1 VRLSGGAGLS
11 AREGKRKRE
20 AGAWAAAGRRWWAAG
35 PPGQKGGEGRFL
47 FFLFFFKLF
56 SNQSL
61 NSNSNQIPFKSFTKF
76 YTLFKSHSSNQKPC
90 KTK

>member
-47 FFLFFFKLF
+47 FFLFFF
-56 SNQSL
+56 Q
-61 NSNSNQIPFKSFTKF
+61 
-76 YTLFKSHSSNQKPC
+76 TLFKSIFKLKFKSNSF
-90 KTK
+90 